1 MRIAP
6 DDQIVAIAPVAAL
19 EEEGDSKE

>member
-6 DDQIVAIAPVAAL
+6 DDNIVAIAPVAGI
-19 EEEGDSKE
+19 EEGDGKE